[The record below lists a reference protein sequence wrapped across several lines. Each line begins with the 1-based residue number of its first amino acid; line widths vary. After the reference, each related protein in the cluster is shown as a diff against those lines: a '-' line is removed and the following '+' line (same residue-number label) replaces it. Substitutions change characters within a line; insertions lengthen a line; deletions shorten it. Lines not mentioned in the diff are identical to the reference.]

1 VKGLAGAV
9 PYCELT
15 LEVFVRRPFVQ
26 PLAERLKDEAIAR
39 QLGVSPHTVR
49 RRIAALCT
57 RLGVTTRFQAGLAL
71 GQQRAA
77 EL

>member
-1 VKGLAGAV
+1 MNGHGASDEDTIITLLAAGV
-9 PYCELT
+9 
-15 LEVFVRRPFVQ
+15 
-26 PLAERLKDEAIAR
+26 KDEAIAR

-49 RRIAALCT
+49 RRIAALCK

-77 EL
+77 EH